1 MTIFYVIN
9 QSSVHFP
16 RNLTIDFPPP
26 TSSSMKS
33 KWAAT
38 PHDYL
43 QVVLNLS
50 LLICLLTEHPE
61 TAPTTAA
68 KSALSK
74 RQVEEKLV
82 HSG

>member
-1 MTIFYVIN
+1 
-9 QSSVHFP
+9 
-16 RNLTIDFPPP
+16 
-26 TSSSMKS
+26 MKS